1 MLGAGG
7 RQKLSN
13 DSKGSHS
20 LYRTVSPCL
29 IERWLPSQTMI
40 SFRIHCRCVCLV
52 SMKLLSV
59 VSLLQ
64 FSANL
69 LSFSQL
75 DLTTKSHRFRAC
87 TDGRRRSNVKRR
99 ANAVFGP
106 VSSQST
112 QAYHSMQRGKLRWKD
127 IWHYIWHFLKLHESS
142 LSNSEVQC
150 LIN

>member
-1 MLGAGG
+1 MLRAGG

-29 IERWLPSQTMI
+29 IERWLPSQTMK

-75 DLTTKSHRFRAC
+75 DLTTKSHRLRAC
-87 TDGRRRSNVKRR
+87 TDGRRRSNVKR
-99 ANAVFGP
+99 P
-106 VSSQST
+106 T
-112 QAYHSMQRGKLRWKD
+112 GKRR
-127 IWHYIWHFLKLHESS
+127 IWSCVIVVNTGIPFYEMREVTAERYLAFQTINRHESS
-142 LSNSEVQC
+142 LSNSEVKC
-150 LIN
+150 LID